1 MWIKF
6 CNAFTKITAWPLQ
19 RLCFRTRIRY
29 EDPQVQKRS
38 IKGPAIIVCNH
49 TSIYDYAVLLF
60 VFFSRTLRCQMA
72 ELLFKKPV
80 LGRYL
85 RAMGGI
91 HVDRGAHNFG
101 FVAESEKILR
111 HGGVVCI
118 FPEAR
123 LPREGEARPLPFAP
137 SAAFLALAA
146 DVPVIPVY
154 TDGRYFS
161 AAPATVVIGKPFYAR
176 ELAPEGKSDRDTID
190 EVTQKMREIVIALG
204 EKCHG

>member
-19 RLCFRTRIRY
+19 RLCFRTRARY
-29 EDPQVQKRS
+29 EDAAVQKRK

-72 ELLFKKPV
+72 ELLFRKPV
-80 LGRYL
+80 LGPYL

-91 HVDRGAHNFG
+91 LVDRNAHDFG
-101 FVAESEKILR
+101 FVAKSEKILR
-111 HGGVVCI
+111 RGGVVCI
-118 FPEAR
+118 FPEGR

-137 SAAFLALAA
+137 SAAFLALSS
-146 DVPVIPVY
+146 DVQVIPVY

-161 AAPATVVIGKPFYAR
+161 DAPATVVIGKPFYAR
-176 ELAPEGKSDRDTID
+176 ELAPAGKSDRETID
-190 EVTQKMREIVIALG
+190 EVTKKMRARVIALG
-204 EKCHG
+204 EKCHD